1 MVSSAPGDDLI
12 RTAFTLEVDDAQLL
26 YQGVS
31 LADLAHV
38 VGLVEAGI
46 VPSREGGKLLTA
58 LLRIHPTPPADLV
71 FDPALGDVY
80 TNRIA
85 YLRANTPE
93 IGWLGAGRAR
103 RETTTIAYRVAVRS
117 RLLEL
122 AEALEQWI
130 TNGLDQVEVHRNT
143 LFPDYTYL
151 QPAQPTVFGHYLLT
165 FLYPVLRDLDRLRY
179 AFEHTNASPAGS
191 GSVNG
196 SRLPFDRERLAGLL
210 GFDSVIPH
218 TRDAMWQVDG
228 PVEIAA
234 LLTAMLVNLD
244 RLAEDLM
251 IFSTAEFDLVELDVA
266 HTRRSV
272 IMPQKKNPYSLAYLR
287 GVAGESIGTL
297 AAMAAVGKTPS
308 GQIDN
313 RMFAHGAIPRALE
326 RATGAARLIASV
338 LEGLTVNTK
347 AAGERTGSH
356 FLGATDLAEV
366 LMLERGLDYAT
377 AYDIVARA
385 VRSAHDSGEKALNR
399 NLLDS
404 AAKEAIG
411 SELGLPPEVIDA
423 ALEPE
428 KIVASRTVRGG
439 AAEER
444 ILEMVAECRQR
455 LASHVDWHRATLERL
470 AESESALLA
479 KVDELRIEG
488 I

>member
-1 MVSSAPGDDLI
+1 MVSSAAGDDLI
-12 RTAFTLEVDDAQLL
+12 RTAFTLEVDDARLL
-26 YQGVS
+26 YQGIS

-38 VGLVEAGI
+38 VGLIEAGI
-46 VPSREGGKLLTA
+46 APPREGGRLLTA
-58 LLRIHPTPPADLV
+58 LLHIHPTPPADLA

-80 TNRIA
+80 SNRVA
-85 YLRANTPE
+85 YLRDNTPE

-103 RETTTIAYRVAVRS
+103 REATTIAYRAAVRS

-122 AEALEQWI
+122 AEALERWI
-130 TNGLDQVEVHRNT
+130 TSGLDQVETHRNT

-165 FLYPVLRDLDRLRY
+165 FLYPGLRDLERLRS
-179 AFEHTNASPAGS
+179 AFARTNASPAGS

-196 SRLPFDRERLAGLL
+196 SRLPLDRERLARLL

-218 TRDAMWQVDG
+218 TRDAMWQADG
-228 PVEIAA
+228 PLEITAF
-234 LLTAMLVNLD
+234 LTAMLVNLD

-251 IFSTAEFDLVELDVA
+251 IFCTAEFGLVELDVA

-287 GVAGESIGTL
+287 GVAGESIGAL

-338 LEGLTVNTK
+338 LEGLTVSTGV
-347 AAGERTGSH
+347 ARERAGRH
-356 FLGATDLAEV
+356 FLGATDLAEI
-366 LMLERGLDYAT
+366 LMLERGLDYGT

-385 VRSAHDSGEKALNR
+385 VRSAQDSGETSFTTNA
-399 NLLDS
+399 LDS
-404 AAKEAIG
+404 AAKETIG
-411 SELGLPPEVIDA
+411 DELGLPPEVIDA

-428 KIVASRTVRGG
+428 KIVASRTGHGG

-444 ILEMVAECRQR
+444 VLEMVAECRER
-455 LASHVDWHRATLERL
+455 LASQVDWRQTTLARL

-479 KVDELRIEG
+479 KVNELRIEAT
-488 I
+488 

>member
-1 MVSSAPGDDLI
+1 MASSTAGDDLI
-12 RTAFTLEVDDAQLL
+12 RTAFTLEVDDARLL
-26 YQGVS
+26 YQGIS

-38 VGLVEAGI
+38 VGLIEAEI
-46 VPSREGGKLLTA
+46 LPSREGAKLLSA
-58 LLRIHPTPPADLV
+58 LLRIHPVPPPDLA

-85 YLRANTPE
+85 YLREESPE

-103 RETTTIAYRVAVRS
+103 REATTIAYRVAVRS

-122 AEALEQWI
+122 AEALEDWI
-130 TNGLDQVEVHRNT
+130 TAGLDQVETHRNT

-165 FLYPVLRDLDRLRY
+165 FLHPVLRDLERLRS
-179 AFEHTNASPAGS
+179 AFEHTNVSPAGS

-196 SRLPFDRERLAGLL
+196 SRLPLDRERLARLL

-218 TRDAMWQVDG
+218 TRDAMWQADG
-228 PVEIAA
+228 PIEIAA

-251 IFSTAEFDLVELDVA
+251 IFCTAEFGLVELDIA

-313 RMFAHGAIPRALE
+313 RMFAHGTIPRALE

-338 LEGLTVNTK
+338 LQGLTVNTS
-347 AAGERTGSH
+347 AASECARKH

-366 LMLERGLDYAT
+366 LMLERGLDYGV
-377 AYDIVARA
+377 AYEIVARA
-385 VRSAHDSGEKALNR
+385 VRSAHDSGETSFTTRA
-399 NLLDS
+399 LDS
-404 AAKEAIG
+404 AAKETIG
-411 SELGLPPEVIDA
+411 DELGLPPEVIDA

-428 KIVASRTVRGG
+428 KIVASRTGRGG

-444 ILEMVAECRQR
+444 ITEMVAESRER
-455 LASHVDWHRATLERL
+455 LASHVDWRRATLSRL
-470 AESESALLA
+470 AEAESALLER
-479 KVDELRIEG
+479 VNELRIEAD
-488 I
+488 